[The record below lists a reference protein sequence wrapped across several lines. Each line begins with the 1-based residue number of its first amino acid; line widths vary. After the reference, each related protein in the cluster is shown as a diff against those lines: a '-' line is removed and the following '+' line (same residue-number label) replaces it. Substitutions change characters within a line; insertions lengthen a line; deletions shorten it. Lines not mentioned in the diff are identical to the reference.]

1 MKIAIRT
8 VFFHFLCILVFAI
21 FYYNFTDHFQHKFK
35 ETHFNLLD
43 YILLSTTIQAGVGIS
58 DIYPI
63 SFYGKLLMITQQLI
77 LIMTHVFTLY
87 FFNL

>member
-1 MKIAIRT
+1 MKIVIRT

-21 FYYNFTDHFQHKFK
+21 FYYNFKDQFQH
-35 ETHFNLLD
+35 NLKNENCTLFD

-63 SFYGKLLMITQQLI
+63 SIYAKILMIVQQLLM
-77 LIMTHVFTLY
+77 IMTHVFTLY
-87 FFNL
+87 IFNL

>member
-1 MKIAIRT
+1 MKIVIRT

-21 FYYNFTDHFQHKFK
+21 FYYNFKDHFQCNIKNEEF
-35 ETHFNLLD
+35 TFLD
-43 YILLSTTIQAGVGIS
+43 YILLSTTIQAGVGLS

-63 SFYGKLLMITQQLI
+63 SFYGKLLMISQQLI
-77 LIMTHVFTLY
+77 MIMTHVFTLY